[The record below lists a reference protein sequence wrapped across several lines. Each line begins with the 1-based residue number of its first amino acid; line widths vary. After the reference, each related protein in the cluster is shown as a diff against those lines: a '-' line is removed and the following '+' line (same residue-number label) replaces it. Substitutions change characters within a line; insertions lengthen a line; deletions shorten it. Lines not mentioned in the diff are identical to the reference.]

1 MAAFDGKAQDARE
14 ALARLNAKRIGR
26 RGFVGGVGASAAAIG
41 FGGRALAQEGG
52 FQPSEPQATLEA
64 GQVITSISREDY
76 AQQLF
81 AEFPMEE
88 GVDGGQ
94 LIIGESSDIATTN
107 AILANDSPTFFVI
120 GMLFESLCGVSVI
133 DGSIVPGIAASYEI
147 AADGVTYTFNID
159 PAAVFHD
166 GNPVTAED
174 VKFSYDS
181 VLNPES
187 TSLYASS
194 LMETLASYR
203 VVDEHTFEIVSLFP
217 NAVFFYNAVTPI
229 PIVPRHIW
237 ESVPIA
243 EWAADGG
250 STGQDPSRVIGSG
263 AFTFVEWI
271 QGDHITLAKNPN
283 YYDTVTGRVPYVD
296 EVIFRILPDLNTAV
310 QELIVGGIDLL
321 ETVAAEQ
328 TADVQNTEGRDVQ
341 IYDVFDFTFYIPNLN
356 PERTPLFQEVVARQ
370 ALFLAL
376 DKQGIVDNIYAGFGE
391 PALGTQAILSSAYAP
406 EAYDETWEYDPE
418 RAAQMLEDAGWVD
431 SDGDGVRERDGQK
444 FAFTMKLPD
453 GSATGTLLAAYFQE
467 AWAEIGVEC
476 TPELIPFQTMLEQ
489 MDARDFD
496 MVLLGFSWDP
506 SGDQGP
512 MFSCAAQEGG
522 FNYAAYC
529 NEEYDALQ
537 EQQLRELD
545 PAARRELLIQQSQI
559 VWEEQPYGI
568 FRFAV
573 GRTGVN
579 IDRVRNFRANGY
591 GFVWS
596 LPWTYLVEE

>member
-1 MAAFDGKAQDARE
+1 MTAFDGRTRDGLAAI
-14 ALARLNAKRIGR
+14 ARLGGRRVDR
-26 RGFVGGVGASAAAIG
+26 RGFVGVGAGAAALG
-41 FGGRALAQEGG
+41 LGARAFAQDGG
-52 FQPSEPQATLEA
+52 FTPTQPQETAEA
-64 GQVITSISREDY
+64 GQVIQSVTREQY

-81 AEFPMEE
+81 AAYPMEE
-88 GVDGGQ
+88 GVEGGQ
-94 LIIGESSDIATTN
+94 LIIGESSDIATVN

-120 GMLFESLCGVSVI
+120 GMIFESLVGVSVV
-133 DGSIVPGIAASYEI
+133 DGSIVPGLADSYEI
-147 AADGVTYTFNID
+147 AADGVTYTFHLN
-159 PAAVFHD
+159 PNATWHD
-166 GNPVTAED
+166 GTPVTAED

-187 TSLYASS
+187 TSTYAAS
-194 LMETLASYR
+194 LIETLASYR
-203 VVDEHTFEIVSLFP
+203 VVDERTFEIVSLFP

-229 PIVPRHIW
+229 AIMPRHIW

-243 EWAADGG
+243 EWAADPG
-250 STGQDPSRVIGSG
+250 STGQDPARVVGSG
-263 AFTFVEWI
+263 PFRFVEWV
-271 QGDHITLAKNPN
+271 QGDRVTLAKNPD
-283 YYDTVTGRVPYVD
+283 YYDTITSRVPYVD
-296 EVIFRILPDLNTAV
+296 EVTFRILPDLNTAV

-321 ETVAAEQ
+321 ETIAAEQ
-328 TADVQNTEGRDVQ
+328 TVDVQNTEGRAVQ
-341 IYDVFDFTFYIPNLN
+341 IYDTFDFTFYIPNLN
-356 PERTPLFQEVVARQ
+356 PERTTLFQDVVVRQ
-370 ALFLAL
+370 ALFTAL

-391 PALGTQAILSSAYAP
+391 PALGTQARLSFAYAP

-431 SDGDGVRERDGQK
+431 TDGDGVREKDGQK
-444 FAFTMKLPD
+444 FAFTMTLPD
-453 GSATGTLLAAYFQE
+453 GSSTGTLLAAYFQE
-467 AWAEIGVEC
+467 AWADIGVEC

-496 MVLLGFSWDP
+496 MVLLGFGWDP

-512 MFSCAAQEGG
+512 MFTCAAQEGG
-522 FNYAAYC
+522 FNYQSYC

-559 VWEEQPYGI
+559 AWRDQPVGI

-579 IDRVRNFRANGY
+579 VDRVRNYYANGI
-591 GFVWS
+591 GFIWS
-596 LPWTYLVEE
+596 LPWTYIVEQ